1 MDDLKVAAR
10 LSRWGAGNFAFN
22 LTFIPTEKF
31 TWKPDP
37 ASKSTSEIAGE
48 VIGVMQMCM
57 PVFKGGGFEVSE
69 FPKPANAEEVRSLLI
84 PAAEAYAAALEAAG
98 PELERL
104 TMTPG
109 GELWASRA
117 VLFPLIDLIHHHGQ
131 ICYIQSLL
139 GDAETHFDPAGMA
152 AFGPD

>member
-10 LSRWGAGNFAFN
+10 LARWGAGNFAFN
-22 LTFIPTEKF
+22 LSKIPADKF
-31 TWKPDP
+31 TWKPEP
-37 ASKSTSEIAGE
+37 AAKSASDIAGE
-48 VIGVMQMCM
+48 VIGVMQMSM
-57 PVFKGGGFEVSE
+57 PVFKGGAFEPSE
-69 FPKPANAEEVRSLLI
+69 FPKPASAEEARALLI

-98 PELERL
+98 PELQRL

-131 ICYIQSLL
+131 ACYIQSLL
-139 GDAETHFDPAGMA
+139 GDADAHFDPAGMA